1 MKTQL
6 KTLTTATMF
15 ALATAGLSVNA
26 QAERLDDPAEVKAET
41 NDTLEGAAEVLR
53 DMKEDNALANLLD
66 KAQGVF
72 LIPNYARVALG
83 VGASGGEG
91 VLLVR
96 DGSDWSGPMFYNIGA
111 VNAGIEAGIEAGQI
125 AMVLQNEKAVE
136 TFMDDNNFSLNA
148 DAGLS
153 IIDYSARGQA
163 SWGKGDIVVWTD
175 TEGAFADIAL
185 SVENIMWDDD
195 ENTAYYGSTVG
206 PQEVASGKVSSDNKN
221 PALMILT
228 ARN

>member
-6 KTLTTATMF
+6 KTLTAATMF
-15 ALATAGLSVNA
+15 ALATAGVSVSA
-26 QAERLDDPAEVKAET
+26 QAEKLDDPAELKAET

-53 DMKEDNALANLLD
+53 DMKEDNELANLMD
-66 KAQGVF
+66 NAQGVF
-72 LIPNYARVALG
+72 LIPNYARAALG
-83 VGASGGEG
+83 VGAAGGEG

-111 VNAGIEAGIEAGQI
+111 LNAGLEAGIEAGEI
-125 AMVLQNEKAVE
+125 AMVLQNDKAVK

-153 IIDYSARGQA
+153 IIDYSAHAQA
-163 SWGKGDIVVWTD
+163 SVGKGDIVVWTD
-175 TEGAFADIAL
+175 TEGAFADVAL
-185 SVENIMWDDD
+185 SIENIMWDDE
-195 ENTAYYGSTVG
+195 ENTAYYGSTVS
-206 PQEVASGKVSSDNKN
+206 PQEVADGKVSSDNKN
-221 PALMILT
+221 PAQLVLT